1 MTHAGWLTCVC
12 WGEAAGAAGREKF
25 MLANT
30 AGSAGGIPAN
40 TAGSRAA
47 VTIGVEVRLLA
58 NGV

>member
-1 MTHAGWLTCVC
+1 MLAGWLTCVC

-47 VTIGVEVRLLA
+47 ATIGVEVRLLA
-58 NGV
+58 NGA